1 MYAVYWLIASAVFLL
16 VEIMTLGLTSIWFA
30 GGAVVAA
37 ITALFGV
44 PFWVQMLI
52 FIVVTCLLF
61 ALTRP
66 VAKRYLNSKVQ
77 KTNTDALI
85 GQTALVKETINNMES
100 KGLVQLNGQDWTARS
115 FEAGEIIPEGSEDG
129 RKRNPRR
136 ETDRR
141 KRGIRLCRL
150 FYLLSLSHC
159 LR

>member
-1 MYAVYWLIASAVFLL
+1 MYAVYWRIASAVFLL

-52 FIVVTCLLF
+52 FIVVTCLLL

-66 VAKRYLNSKVQ
+66 VDKRYLNCKVQ
-77 KTNTDALI
+77 NTNTEALI

-100 KGLVQLNGQDWTARS
+100 KGLVQFNGQEWTARS
-115 FEAGEIIPEGSEDG
+115 FEAGEIIPEGSEVIVKEIRG
-129 RKRNPRR
+129 VKLIVER
-136 ETDRR
+136 EV
-141 KRGIRLCRL
+141 
-150 FYLLSLSHC
+150 
-159 LR
+159 

>member
-16 VEIMTLGLTSIWFA
+16 IEILTLGLTSIWFA

-37 ITALFGV
+37 IAALFGV
-44 PFWVQMLI
+44 PFLVQMLL

-66 VAKRYLNSKVQ
+66 DAKRYLNNRVQ

-100 KGLVQLNGQDWTARS
+100 KGYVQLNGQDWTARS
-115 FEAGEIIPEGSEDG
+115 AEAGEIIPAGCEVVVKEIQGVKLIVE
-129 RKRNPRR
+129 R
-136 ETDRR
+136 EV
-141 KRGIRLCRL
+141 
-150 FYLLSLSHC
+150 
-159 LR
+159 

>member
-37 ITALFGV
+37 IVALFGV

-61 ALTRP
+61 VLTRP

-115 FEAGEIIPEGSEDG
+115 FEAGEIIPEGSEVIVKEIRG
-129 RKRNPRR
+129 VKLIVER
-136 ETDRR
+136 EV
-141 KRGIRLCRL
+141 
-150 FYLLSLSHC
+150 
-159 LR
+159 

>member
-66 VAKRYLNSKVQ
+66 VAKRYLNRIGLRE
-77 KTNTDALI
+77 ALR
-85 GQTALVKETINNMES
+85 LE
-100 KGLVQLNGQDWTARS
+100 RS
-115 FEAGEIIPEGSEDG
+115 FQKAA
-129 RKRNPRR
+129 K
-136 ETDRR
+136 
-141 KRGIRLCRL
+141 
-150 FYLLSLSHC
+150 
-159 LR
+159 

>member
-16 VEIMTLGLTSIWFA
+16 IEILTLGLTSIWFA

-37 ITALFGV
+37 IAALFGV
-44 PFWVQMLI
+44 PFLVQMLL

-66 VAKRYLNSKVQ
+66 VAKRYLNNRVQ

-100 KGLVQLNGQDWTARS
+100 KGYVQLNGQDWTARS
-115 FEAGEIIPEGSEDG
+115 AEAGEIILRSCCQRDSGC
-129 RKRNPRR
+129 K
-136 ETDRR
+136 TDCR
-141 KRGIRLCRL
+141 KRGIGICQL
-150 FYLLSLSHC
+150 FYFLSLLYYLS
-159 LR
+159 

>member
-16 VEIMTLGLTSIWFA
+16 IEILTLGLTSIWFA

-37 ITALFGV
+37 IAALFGV
-44 PFWVQMLI
+44 PFLVQMLL

-66 VAKRYLNSKVQ
+66 VAKRYLNNRVQ

-100 KGLVQLNGQDWTARS
+100 KGYVQLNGPDWTARS
-115 FEAGEIIPEGSEDG
+115 AEAGEISPAGCEVVVKEIQGVKLIVE
-129 RKRNPRR
+129 R
-136 ETDRR
+136 EV
-141 KRGIRLCRL
+141 
-150 FYLLSLSHC
+150 
-159 LR
+159 

>member
-66 VAKRYLNSKVQ
+66 VA
-77 KTNTDALI
+77 TDALI

-115 FEAGEIIPEGSEDG
+115 FEAGEIIPEGSEVIVKEIRG
-129 RKRNPRR
+129 VKLIVER
-136 ETDRR
+136 EV
-141 KRGIRLCRL
+141 
-150 FYLLSLSHC
+150 
-159 LR
+159 

>member
-52 FIVVTCLLF
+52 FIVVTFLLF

-85 GQTALVKETINNMES
+85 GQTALVTQDIDNLNA
-100 KGLVQLNGQDWTARS
+100 KGQVKVEGQIWTARS
-115 FEAGEIIPEGSEDG
+115 ISDDVQLHEGQKVMIESISG
-129 RKRNPRR
+129 VKVIVKP
-136 ETDRR
+136 
-141 KRGIRLCRL
+141 I
-150 FYLLSLSHC
+150 
-159 LR
+159 

>member
-37 ITALFGV
+37 IAALFGV
-44 PFWVQMLI
+44 PFLVQMLI

-77 KTNTDALI
+77 KNEYRCIDRTDSTCQRNDQITWRA
-85 GQTALVKETINNMES
+85 
-100 KGLVQLNGQDWTARS
+100 KGWFS
-115 FEAGEIIPEGSEDG
+115 
-129 RKRNPRR
+129 
-136 ETDRR
+136 
-141 KRGIRLCRL
+141 
-150 FYLLSLSHC
+150 
-159 LR
+159 

>member
-61 ALTRP
+61 ALTSP

-115 FEAGEIIPEGSEDG
+115 FEAGEIIPEGSEVIVKEIRG
-129 RKRNPRR
+129 VKLIVER
-136 ETDRR
+136 EV
-141 KRGIRLCRL
+141 
-150 FYLLSLSHC
+150 
-159 LR
+159 

>member
-16 VEIMTLGLTSIWFA
+16 IEILTLGLTSIWFA

-44 PFWVQMLI
+44 PFLVQMLL
-52 FIVVTCLLF
+52 FIVVICLLF

-66 VAKRYLNSKVQ
+66 VAKRYLNNRVQ

-100 KGLVQLNGQDWTARS
+100 KGYVQLNGQDWTARS
-115 FEAGEIIPEGSEDG
+115 AEAGEIIPAGCEVVVKEIQGVKLIVE
-129 RKRNPRR
+129 R
-136 ETDRR
+136 EV
-141 KRGIRLCRL
+141 
-150 FYLLSLSHC
+150 
-159 LR
+159 

>member
-66 VAKRYLNSKVQ
+66 VAKRYLDRQHLSK
-77 KTNTDALI
+77 KRSITWKA
-85 GQTALVKETINNMES
+85 
-100 KGLVQLNGQDWTARS
+100 KGWFS
-115 FEAGEIIPEGSEDG
+115 
-129 RKRNPRR
+129 
-136 ETDRR
+136 
-141 KRGIRLCRL
+141 
-150 FYLLSLSHC
+150 
-159 LR
+159 

>member
-16 VEIMTLGLTSIWFA
+16 IEILTLGLTSIWFA

-44 PFWVQMLI
+44 PFLVQMLL
-52 FIVVTCLLF
+52 FIVVTCLLL

-66 VAKRYLNSKVQ
+66 VAKRYLNNRVQ

-100 KGLVQLNGQDWTARS
+100 KGYVQLNGQDWTARS
-115 FEAGEIIPEGSEDG
+115 AEAGEIIPAGCEVVVKEIQGVKLIVE
-129 RKRNPRR
+129 R
-136 ETDRR
+136 EV
-141 KRGIRLCRL
+141 
-150 FYLLSLSHC
+150 
-159 LR
+159 